1 MLPTKEGKR
10 KLPQLQGQSSQPP
23 LLISLET
30 PLGHQTHTG
39 KKSPFLLWYILGKE
53 NSAAFMTHR
62 TKTKTKY
69 YAIFQFDIKAL
80 VFPQFHRF
88 KKYLNAY

>member
-1 MLPTKEGKR
+1 MLPAKEGKI

-30 PLGHQTHTG
+30 PLATIHTQG
-39 KKSPFLLWYILGKE
+39 KKSPFLLWYISGKE

-88 KKYLNAY
+88 